1 MIPVSMPKAIRT
13 FWFTASQLS
22 AVALAAAAF
31 IYCTVVL
38 FGGVAYAI
46 GVALFKQAKKDR
58 PTAP

>member
-1 MIPVSMPKAIRT
+1 MAKTTRT
-13 FWFTASQLS
+13 LWLHASQLS

-46 GVALFKQAKKDR
+46 SVALFKQAKKDR